1 MTGTCIM
8 GKMREDREPKDN
20 KSDNKSVLNWNKKFI
35 YPKSQ
40 RSMILG
46 KRHYDIS
53 STQTKLPSVTTILS
67 ATQSEEKRQALAN
80 WKARVGDKQAD
91 FIRDSAA
98 TRGTAMHAYLEDYV
112 LGKQRVDLTDVGK
125 LAGTMARKIIESGL
139 GDLGEVWGSEV
150 TLYYPDRYA
159 GATDLVGL
167 YGDQESICDYK
178 QSNKPKRREWIGEM
192 FLQLAAYASA
202 HNKVYDTKIT
212 QGVILMCTPDN
223 FFQRFIVDGQEFLD
237 CQEAFHK
244 KVDQYYRDQKD
255 QPQEKETENK

>member
-8 GKMREDREPKDN
+8 GKMREDREPK
-20 KSDNKSVLNWNKKFI
+20 SALNWNKKFI

-40 RSMILG
+40 RSTILG

-53 STQTKLPSVTTILS
+53 STQKKLPSVTTILS

-98 TRGTAMHAYLEDYV
+98 IRGTAMHAYLEDYV
-112 LGKQRVDLTDVGK
+112 LGKKRIDLTDVGK

-167 YGDQESICDYK
+167 YGDQESICDFK

-223 FFQRFIVDGQEFLD
+223 FFQRFIVDGQEFID
-237 CQEAFHK
+237 CQDAFHK
-244 KVDQYYRDQKD
+244 KVDQYYRDCNQDKD
-255 QPQEKETENK
+255 DEKGKNKEIT

>member
-1 MTGTCIM
+1 MTGTCTM
-8 GKMREDREPKDN
+8 AAMKKDREPK
-20 KSDNKSVLNWNKKFI
+20 SALNWNKKFT

-67 ATQSEEKRQALAN
+67 ATQSEEKRQGLAN

-98 TRGTAMHAYLEDYV
+98 VRGTAMHAYLEDYV
-112 LGKQRVDLTDVGK
+112 LGKKRVDLTDVGK
-125 LAGTMARKIIESGL
+125 LAETMAVKIIESGL
-139 GDLGEVWGSEV
+139 GDLKEVWGSEV

-167 YGDQESICDYK
+167 YGDQESICDFK

-223 FFQRFIVDGQEFLD
+223 FFQRFIVDGQEFID
-237 CQEAFHK
+237 CQDAFHK
-244 KVDQYYRDQKD
+244 KVDQYYRDCNQDKD
-255 QPQEKETENK
+255 DEKGKNKEIT

>member
-8 GKMREDREPKDN
+8 GKMREDRSPIK
-20 KSDNKSVLNWNKKFI
+20 WNKRFV

-40 RSMILG
+40 RSTILG
-46 KRHYDIS
+46 QRHYDINT
-53 STQTKLPSVTTILS
+53 TQKKLPSVTTILS
-67 ATQSEEKRQALAN
+67 ATQSEEKRQSLAA
-80 WKARVGDKQAD
+80 WKARVGEKQAD

-98 TRGTAMHAYLEDYV
+98 IRGTAMHAYLEDYV
-112 LGKQRVDLTDVGK
+112 LGKKRIDLTDVGQ
-125 LAGTMARKIIESGL
+125 LAETMARKIIEAGL

-150 TLYYPDRYA
+150 TLYYPDKYA

-167 YGDQESICDYK
+167 YGDQESICDFK

-192 FLQLAAYASA
+192 FLQLGAYASA

-212 QGVILMCTPDN
+212 QGVILMCTPNN
-223 FFQRFIVDGQEFLD
+223 FFQRFIVDGQEFID
-237 CQEAFHK
+237 CQDAFHK

-255 QPQEKETENK
+255 QPQEGATEKEQKPQ